1 VYAAALENGERPC
14 DYISAEKT
22 TYKGDE
28 EWTPLNTEENYDL
41 KYSMEG
47 GLTYSVNTVAV
58 HVLEK
63 AGIDNTVSLAK
74 KMGINSELER
84 VPSLALGTPS
94 ISVTEMI
101 TAYACI
107 TNQGRTVK
115 PYYITS
121 IASRNGEVLERFK
134 PVPGTQALTKENAQL
149 LVQMLKRVVD
159 EGTGAGMRS
168 RYGIQNDMAGKTGT
182 TQSNADGWFLA
193 MTPQL
198 VIGSWVGADDPRIRF
213 RSTALGQGA
222 STALPIV
229 ATFFQQVN
237 TDPEFKQMSRSR
249 FAPLPADLER
259 RLSCDPYKTDTN
271 VLEKIFGK
279 KEKKSIR
286 TFGEK
291 EKQTQK
297 KKKGFFKKLF
307 GS

>member
-1 VYAAALENGERPC
+1 V
-14 DYISAEKT
+14 
-22 TYKGDE
+22 
-28 EWTPLNTEENYDL
+28 
-41 KYSMEG
+41 
-47 GLTYSVNTVAV
+47 
-58 HVLEK
+58 
-63 AGIDNTVSLAK
+63 
-74 KMGINSELER
+74 
-84 VPSLALGTPS
+84 
-94 ISVTEMI
+94 
-101 TAYACI
+101 
-107 TNQGRTVK
+107 
-115 PYYITS
+115 
-121 IASRNGEVLERFK
+121 VLERFK
-134 PVPGTQALTKENAQL
+134 PVSGTQALTKENAQL

-182 TQSNADGWFLA
+182 TQSNADGWFIS

-237 TDPEFKQMSRSR
+237 ADPEFKQMNRSR
-249 FAPLPADLER
+249 FAPLPAHLER
-259 RLSCDPYKTDTN
+259 RLSCDLYKTDTN

-279 KEKKSIR
+279 KEKESTR

-291 EKQTQK
+291 ETQNEKK